1 MEVEKVQ
8 KVNQVLEQQEQVDPE
23 VEVKVIQHL
32 LLQHLKLEQQEIP
45 HQQLLLKEMLEE
57 MEFTLVVQEVL
68 KLELVAVE
76 LEHADQ
82 MLHNQVLQTV
92 MLGLVELELLIVLQ
106 DHLSLMVAVAVVEK
120 EWPLD
125 VVLLEDQAAVV
136 KVV

>member
-1 MEVEKVQ
+1 MQ
-8 KVNQVLEQQEQVDPE
+8 KVFQVLEQQEQVDPE
-23 VEVKVIQHL
+23 VEVKVIQRL

-92 MLGLVELELLIVLQ
+92 MLVLVELELLIVLQ

>member
-1 MEVEKVQ
+1 VEKVQ
-8 KVNQVLEQQEQVDPE
+8 KVFQVLEQQEQVDPE
-23 VEVKVIQHL
+23 VEVKVIQRL
-32 LLQHLKLEQQEIP
+32 LLQHLKLEQQEIL

-92 MLGLVELELLIVLQ
+92 MLVLVELELLIVLQ

-125 VVLLEDQAAVV
+125 VVLLEDQAAAV